1 MSSKNLTKEQLI
13 KAIEQLE
20 KNPNDKLGILADIG
34 IGVVGA
40 AGGGA
45 AAAFFGATT
54 APILFGLIALPVAAP
69 IGVIVGGVALGAAGL
84 VGAKKY
90 LFDGTFTEGKQAEML
105 KQLQEQLKE
114 VEAKEQASKLGE
126 SDKTKFIV
134 SLKEP
139 LRLNLITPEDAEKLI
154 KAVENGQMPL
164 KDAIK
169 MVKDLVKSAK
179 L

>member
-1 MSSKNLTKEQLI
+1 MSSKNVTKEQLI

-84 VGAKKY
+84 VGAKKI

-114 VEAKEQASKLGE
+114 VEAKERASKLGE

-179 L
+179 S